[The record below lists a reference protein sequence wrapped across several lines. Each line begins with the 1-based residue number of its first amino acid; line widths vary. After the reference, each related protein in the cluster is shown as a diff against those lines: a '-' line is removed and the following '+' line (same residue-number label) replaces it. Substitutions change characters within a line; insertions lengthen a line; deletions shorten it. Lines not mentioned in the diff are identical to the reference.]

1 MTDGAH
7 LDSDQTSGMV
17 CAHHHLYSALARGM
31 PAPPATPTGFREIL
45 ELVWWRLDR
54 ALDEDT
60 IYHSARLGALE
71 ALEVGCT
78 AIIDHHESPNAIDG
92 SLSII
97 ADACAEVGVRVSC
110 AYGVTDRHGVDGARR
125 GLDENDRFLREGGR
139 GYVGV
144 HAAFT
149 CSDDTLAEAAE
160 IARRHDVGVHI
171 HVAEGEADAGA
182 ADRLRE
188 LATDDW
194 LLIHGVH
201 LADEHGL
208 AGTIVHNP
216 RSNMNNMVGYA
227 RPTRFVNPV
236 GLGTDGIGADMWD
249 EFRVAFVRLREH
261 DVTESPDTI
270 ASMLAVNASLFP
282 EAGDDVVTWNYEP
295 MDPWRLAYSTG
306 VRPNR
311 VEVDGETV
319 LADGVA
325 TRVDPAEV
333 RAKATEAAHRVF
345 AKLDDM
351 P

>member
-1 MTDGAH
+1 
-7 LDSDQTSGMV
+7 
-17 CAHHHLYSALARGM
+17 M
-31 PAPPATPTGFREIL
+31 PAPPKTPTAFVEIL
-45 ELVWWRLDR
+45 EQVWWRLDR

-110 AYGVTDRHGVDGARR
+110 AYGVTDRHGTDGARR
-125 GLDENDRFLREGGR
+125 GLEENDRFLSEGGR

-160 IARRHDVGVHI
+160 IAARHRVGVHI
-171 HVAEGEADAGA
+171 HVAEGVDDAGA
-182 ADRLRE
+182 ADRIRDLT
-188 LATDDW
+188 TDDW

-201 LADEHGL
+201 LADDHGL
-208 AGTIVHNP
+208 RGTIIHNP

-227 RPTRFVNPV
+227 RPTRFANPV

-249 EFRVAFVRLREH
+249 EFRVAYVRLREH
-261 DVTESPDTI
+261 DVTETPDTI
-270 ASMLAVNASLFP
+270 AGMLAVNESLFP
-282 EAGDDVVTWNYEP
+282 EVADDRVTWNYAP
-295 MDPWRLAYSTG
+295 MDPWRLAFTTG
-306 VRPNR
+306 LRPTR
-311 VEVDGETV
+311 VEVDGAIV
-319 LADGVA
+319 FDDGAA
-325 TRVDPAEV
+325 TRVDATEI
-333 RAKATEAAHRVF
+333 RAKAAEAAQRLF
-345 AKLDDM
+345 AKLETM
-351 P
+351 PR